1 MRRLLP
7 SLTGVASAA
16 LLALITSPA
25 LAQDAAQADGVFV
38 TVPNPI
44 TDGAIK
50 SQIRP
55 VVDAAKTDPRR
66 NVRKVVFD
74 FNPDGK
80 EAATA
85 EFGPCYELAKYI
97 RTLRDNGFQ
106 TIAFVHG
113 KTTRHTVLPVIA
125 CEELAMSSSA
135 QLGEVWS
142 KEVPVTQEEQNIYQ
156 QFAGLIKAG
165 PVMRMIDKGVQLVQA
180 KKDGVT
186 LYVDRRKVES
196 KDPAYQEVR
205 LAGNA
210 NPVPLPAGV
219 ALYDVERAR
228 QFNLCNIQ
236 LETRADVRDRYQMGG
251 GTDLDDPLGGHE
263 QKPVKVVIEGVI
275 DTALKERVR
284 RQIETAKAR
293 RENTFFFVI
302 ETSSGGDPSA
312 ARELADLIIALGKDQ
327 EYRARTIAFVP
338 GDAPELAAFVAFA
351 CQEIVMWYA
360 EAGREA
366 VLGDFTAI
374 VDRPKGQP
382 RPVNPD
388 FVQKNLESVAEQ
400 MGRQKLLVDGMFDKN
415 LVIVRAKN
423 RESGELRLMS
433 DAELQAQPDKNWTRE
448 PGRAVKE
455 KGELLKLT
463 ATTAKNLRIAK
474 TVGNKDVNEVYAL
487 YGVDPAQ
494 VRASEPSWLDNFAA
508 FLRQTPVSILLVIV
522 GIAGL
527 VLELKAPGLVVP
539 GVIAAVCFILF
550 FWAQTQ
556 LGGQLIYLAIMLF
569 LLGLALVGIEIFLIP
584 GFGVTGVCG
593 ILLIL
598 AGLVLAG
605 LDKAPESTSDWVDLI
620 GRLLRYGLTMAGAG
634 VLAFVLAR
642 YLPKIPYANRLML
655 VPPEDKPDV
664 EEVSPLPGVDVAVTL
679 LGQVGTATS
688 MLRPAGMAKFGDRY
702 IDVVTEGDFI
712 APGTPI
718 QVIEVEGTR
727 IVVKKV

>member
-7 SLTGVASAA
+7 RLLRLAPLA
-16 LLALITSPA
+16 LLAFVSAPVR
-25 LAQDAAQADGVFV
+25 AQDTAPADGVFV
-38 TVPNPI
+38 TVPIPI

-55 VVDAAKTDPRR
+55 VVDAAKTDARR
-66 NVRKVVFD
+66 NVKKVVFD

-80 EAATA
+80 DAATA

-125 CEELAMSSSA
+125 CEELVMSSSA
-135 QLGEVWS
+135 QIGEVWS
-142 KEVPVTQEEQNIYQ
+142 KDVPVTKDEQNIYQ
-156 QFAGLIKAG
+156 QYAGPIKAG
-165 PVMRMIDKGVQLVQA
+165 PVMRMIDKDVKLVQA
-180 KKDGVT
+180 KKPDVT
-186 LYVDRRKVES
+186 IYVDLRKVES
-196 KDPAYQEVR
+196 KDPAYADVKVT
-205 LAGNA
+205 NT
-210 NPVPLPAGV
+210 NPIPLPAGV
-219 ALYDVERAR
+219 ALYDTEKAQR
-228 QFNLCNIQ
+228 FLLCQ
-236 LETRADVRDRYQMGG
+236 QQADTRPEVRERYQMSQFSEVG
-251 GTDLDDPLGGHE
+251 DPLGGHE
-263 QKPVKVVIEGVI
+263 PKPVRVVIEGLI
-275 DTALKERVR
+275 DTALRERVR

-293 RENTFFFVI
+293 KENTFFFVL
-302 ETSSGGDPSA
+302 ETSAGGDPGA
-312 ARELADLIIALGKDQ
+312 ARELADLIVALGKDP

-366 VLGDFTAI
+366 VLGDFSAL

-382 RPVNPD
+382 RSVNPG
-388 FVQKNLESVAEQ
+388 FVQENLAAVAEQ
-400 MGRQKLLVDGMFDKN
+400 NGYPKLLVEGMFDKN
-415 LVIVRAKN
+415 LVIVRARNKQT
-423 RESGELRLMS
+423 GEQKLMS
-433 DAELQAQPDKNWTRE
+433 DAELQAQRAQGWDRE
-448 PGRAVKE
+448 PGRGVKE
-455 KGELLKLT
+455 RGELLKLT

-474 TVGNKDVNEVYAL
+474 TVGNKDVTEVYAL
-487 YGVDPAQ
+487 YGIDPAQ
-494 VRASEPSWLDNFAA
+494 VRSSEPSWLDNFGN

-634 VLAFVLAR
+634 VLAFVVAR

-655 VPPEDKPDV
+655 VPPEDKPEGD
-664 EEVSPLPGVDVAVTL
+664 EASPLPGADAAVTL

>member
-1 MRRLLP
+1 VGN
-7 SLTGVASAA
+7 S
-16 LLALITSPA
+16 
-25 LAQDAAQADGVFV
+25 
-38 TVPNPI
+38 NPI
-44 TDGAIK
+44 
-50 SQIRP
+50 
-55 VVDAAKTDPRR
+55 
-66 NVRKVVFD
+66 
-74 FNPDGK
+74 
-80 EAATA
+80 
-85 EFGPCYELAKYI
+85 
-97 RTLRDNGFQ
+97 
-106 TIAFVHG
+106 
-113 KTTRHTVLPVIA
+113 
-125 CEELAMSSSA
+125 
-135 QLGEVWS
+135 
-142 KEVPVTQEEQNIYQ
+142 
-156 QFAGLIKAG
+156 
-165 PVMRMIDKGVQLVQA
+165 
-180 KKDGVT
+180 
-186 LYVDRRKVES
+186 
-196 KDPAYQEVR
+196 
-205 LAGNA
+205 
-210 NPVPLPAGV
+210 PLPAGV
-219 ALYDVERAR
+219 ALYDIQRAR

-236 LETRADVRDRYQMGG
+236 LETRADVKEQYQLSGADVG
-251 GTDLDDPLGGHE
+251 DPLGGHE
-263 QKPVKVVIEGVI
+263 PKAVLVRIEGVI

-293 RENTFFFVI
+293 GENTFFFVL
-302 ETSSGGDPSA
+302 ETSAGGDPGA
-312 ARELADLIIALGKDQ
+312 ARDLADLLIALGNDK
-327 EYRARTIAFVP
+327 EHRARTIAFIP
-338 GDAPELAAFVAFA
+338 GEAPELAVFPAFA
-351 CQEIVMWYA
+351 CQELVMWYA

-366 VLGDFTAI
+366 VLGDFSAL
-374 VDRPKGQP
+374 VNQPPNQP
-382 RPVNPD
+382 RRGNPD
-388 FVQKNLESVAEQ
+388 FVQRNLAAVAEQ
-400 MGRQKLLVDGMFDKN
+400 TGQQKILVDGLFDKN

-423 RESGELRLMS
+423 RQNAEQRLMS
-433 DAELQAQPDKNWTRE
+433 EAELKALAGQGWERE
-448 PGRAVKE
+448 PGRAIKE

-474 TVGNKDVNEVYAL
+474 TVGNKDVTEVYAL
-487 YGVDPAQ
+487 YGIEPDK
-494 VRASEPSWLDNFAA
+494 VRSSEPSWLDNFAA

-593 ILLIL
+593 ILLVL

-634 VLAFVLAR
+634 VLAFVVAR

-655 VPPEDKPDV
+655 VPPEDKP
-664 EEVSPLPGVDVAVTL
+664 EEELASLPGVEQAVTL

-712 APGTPI
+712 PPGTPI

>member
-1 MRRLLP
+1 MRRLFP
-7 SLTGVASAA
+7 SLLCLTSAA
-16 LLALITSPA
+16 LLAIVAVPTY
-25 LAQDAAQADGVFV
+25 AQQAAQADGIFV
-38 TVPNPI
+38 PVQNPI
-44 TDGAIK
+44 TEGAIN
-50 SQIRP
+50 SQIKP
-55 VVDAAKTDPRR
+55 MVDRARNDPRR
-66 NVRKVVFD
+66 NVKTVVFD
-74 FNPDGK
+74 FNLEGK
-80 EAATA
+80 DAAT
-85 EFGPCYELAKYI
+85 ESFGPCYELAKYI
-97 RTLRDNGFQ
+97 RTLRDNGL
-106 TIAFVHG
+106 TTVAFVHG

-125 CEELAMSSSA
+125 CEDLVMSAGA
-135 QLGEVWS
+135 QIGEVWS
-142 KEVPVTQEEQNIYQ
+142 KEVPVTTDEQRFYD
-156 QFAGLIKAG
+156 QFAGVIRAG
-165 PVMRMIDKGVQLVQA
+165 PVMRMIDKEVKLVLA
-180 KKDGVT
+180 TVRNTNFYAD
-186 LYVDRRKVES
+186 LRKLES
-196 KDPAYQEVR
+196 KDAAYADVR
-205 LAGNA
+205 PINA
-210 NPVPLPAGV
+210 TPYGLPPGV
-219 ALYDVERAR
+219 GLYDVGKAQVFR
-228 QFNLCNIQ
+228 LCQ
-236 LETRADVRDRYQMGG
+236 HQVETRDDLLSLYQLSPSAL
-251 GTDLDDPLGGHE
+251 TSDPLGG
-263 QKPVKVVIEGVI
+263 KSPKAVRIMIEGTI

-293 RENTFFFVI
+293 EENTFFFVI
-302 ETSSGGDPSA
+302 ETSAGGDPGA
-312 ARELADLIIALGKDQ
+312 ARELADLVIELGKDPN
-327 EYRARTIAFVP
+327 YKARTIAFVP
-338 GDAPELAAFVAFA
+338 DDAKELAVFVAFA
-351 CQEIVMWYA
+351 CQEIVMWYT

-366 VLGDFTAI
+366 VLGDFSAL
-374 VDRPKGQP
+374 VNQPAGQP
-382 RPVNPD
+382 RRGPPD
-388 FVQKNLESVAEQ
+388 AIQKNLAAVAEQ
-400 MGRQKLLVDGMFDKN
+400 NGYQKLLVDGMFDKK

-423 RESGELRLMS
+423 KTTGELRLMNE
-433 DAELQAQPDKNWTRE
+433 AEAKADPNWVRE

-455 KGELLKLT
+455 NGELLKLT

-474 TVGNKDVNEVYAL
+474 TVGNKDVSEVYAL

-494 VRASEPSWLDNFAA
+494 VRSAEPSWLDNFAA

-527 VLELKAPGLVVP
+527 VLESKAPGLVVP

-593 ILLIL
+593 ILLVL

-634 VLAFVLAR
+634 VLAFILAR

-655 VPPEDKPDV
+655 VPPEDKPEVD
-664 EEVSPLPGVDVAVTL
+664 EVSPLPGVDQAVTL

-712 APGTPI
+712 SPGTPI